1 MSLNIVKRGTIIA
14 KQGLSVTGSTSLSG
28 AVTTSSTL
36 SVVGASRLTG
46 AVTTSST
53 LNVSGVS
60 TLTGAVTT
68 SSTLNVVGAS
78 TLTGA
83 VTTSSTLNVS
93 GNTLIRGS
101 LTVSGNTIL
110 NGWNVKDIIA
120 GSNITVQNNSGNY
133 TISSTASGGGG
144 GGTSSTTLGFD
155 TPTFSLTS
163 LGSAI
168 NGSQT
173 NEFFGQEVSISSDGT
188 VIAVGLSNTGTAKIY
203 AWNGTSWIQRGS
215 TFS

>member
-14 KQGLSVTGSTSLSG
+14 KQGLSVTGTTLLS
-28 AVTTSSTL
+28 
-36 SVVGASRLTG
+36 
-46 AVTTSST
+46 
-53 LNVSGVS
+53 
-60 TLTGAVTT
+60 GAVTT

-101 LTVSGNTIL
+101 LTVSGNTVL

-144 GGTSSTTLGFD
+144 GGGTSSTTLGFD

-168 NGSQT
+168 NGTQT

>member
-1 MSLNIVKRGTIIA
+1 MSLNIVKHGTIIA
-14 KQGLSVTGSTSLSG
+14 KQGLSVTGTTLLSG

-36 SVVGASRLTG
+36 NVEGATK
-46 AVTTSST
+46 
-53 LNVSGVS
+53 
-60 TLTGAVTT
+60 
-68 SSTLNVVGAS
+68 
-78 TLTGA
+78 LTGA

-101 LTVSGNTIL
+101 LTISGNTVL

-144 GGTSSTTLGFD
+144 TSSTTLGFD

-168 NGSQT
+168 NGTQT

-203 AWNGTSWIQRGS
+203 AWNGTSWSQRGS

>member
-14 KQGLSVTGSTSLSG
+14 RQGLSVTGNTTLSG

-36 SVVGASRLTG
+36 NVAGASRLIG
-46 AVTTSST
+46 ALTT
-53 LNVSGVS
+53 N
-60 TLTGAVTT
+60 
-68 SSTLNVVGAS
+68 STLNVVGAS

-101 LTVSGNTIL
+101 LTVSGNTVL
-110 NGWNVKDIIA
+110 TGWNVKDIIA
-120 GSNITVQNNSGNY
+120 GSNITVENNSGNY

-168 NGSQT
+168 NGTQT
-173 NEFFGQEVSISSDGT
+173 NEFFGQEVSISSDGS